1 MKYICQLLSCHSF
14 IFAIW
19 VTLGLRSWNIAL
31 FFSRHGWPWACG
43 VGMSLYFF
51 AAWVTLCLRSRNIA
65 LLFRGMRDLGLAEL
79 KYRFT
84 FLRHGW
90 PYACGAEISLCFFRG
105 MRDLLLSKK
114 NFPVRRAKQGAR
126 CAPCLQLCIYRM
138 LFFNLYQ
145 Y

>member
-31 FFSRHGWPWACG
+31 LFRSMGDLMLAELKYRF
-43 VGMSLYFF
+43 VFF
-51 AAWVTLCLRSRNIA
+51 AAWVTLGLRSRNIA
-65 LLFRGMRDLGLAEL
+65 LLFRDMGDLGLAEL

-114 NFPVRRAKQGAR
+114 NFPVRRATQGAR